1 MKKTLA
7 TIGLFLF
14 PLTAFF
20 CLMAFVMLSL
30 GNEGSEFRSDAA
42 MWAASIYRAVLLI
55 SIVGFVGFVGSVVVL
70 IRGRK

>member
-14 PLTAFF
+14 PLVGLF

-30 GNEGSEFRSDAA
+30 GTNSPDFRPDRAIRAA
-42 MWAASIYRAVLLI
+42 YVYRAVLLI
-55 SIVGFVGFVGSVVVL
+55 SVLGFVSSFVVL
-70 IRGRK
+70 IRSSK